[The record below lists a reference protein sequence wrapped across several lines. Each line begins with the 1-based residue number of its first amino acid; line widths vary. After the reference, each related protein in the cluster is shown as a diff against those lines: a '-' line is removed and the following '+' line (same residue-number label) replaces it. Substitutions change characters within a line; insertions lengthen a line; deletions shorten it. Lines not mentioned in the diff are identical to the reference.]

1 MYATG
6 NKKMLNMLILDVLRR
21 YTDENHSLT
30 QQEIIKLLDMNYG
43 MVCDRRSVKSNVLS
57 LKELGY
63 EIDMKDG
70 YRLLTREFDDAELR
84 ILIDSVLFS
93 KSIST
98 KQAKD
103 LISKI
108 QGLASNHFNA
118 KVSHVS
124 NLPELHRTI
133 NKQAMYGLDT
143 LNDAIAAKHQVSFIY
158 NDVDTD
164 MKLHP
169 RRKEPYIVN
178 PYQIVAC
185 NGRFYLIGNYDKY
198 DNVSHFRID
207 KMTEVVDLGTK
218 VKPMKKV
225 EGLEHGLNLP
235 KHMAE
240 HIYMFSGPTVNVKL
254 ETTREIFSEITDWFG
269 TDIKILEEDGD
280 KLILRINCNENAM
293 RYWAL
298 QYGVYVEVLEPKSL
312 RDRLIKDMKDML
324 KRYKD

>member
-6 NKKMLNMLILDVLRR
+6 NKKMLNMLILEILRM
-21 YTDENHSLT
+21 YTDEQHSLT
-30 QQEIIKLLDMNYG
+30 QQDIIKLLDKNYG
-43 MVCDRRSVKSNVLS
+43 MPCDRRSVKANVLS
-57 LKELGY
+57 LCEMGY
-63 EIDMKDG
+63 DIDMNNG
-70 YRLLTREFDDAELR
+70 YRLLSREFDDSELR

-103 LISKI
+103 LITKI
-108 QGLASNHFNA
+108 QGMASNYFNA
-118 KVSHVS
+118 KVSHVC
-124 NLPELHRTI
+124 NLPEIHRTI

-143 LNDAIAAKHQVSFIY
+143 LNDAIAAKHQVSFMY
-158 NDVDTD
+158 NDVGTD
-164 MKLHP
+164 YKLHP
-169 RRKEPYIVN
+169 RWNMRYVVN

-207 KMTEVVDLGTK
+207 KMTDVEELESK
-218 VKPMKKV
+218 AKPMKKV

-240 HIYMFSGPTVNVKL
+240 HVYMFSGPTVNVKM
-254 ETTREIFSEITDWFG
+254 ETTRDVFSDITDWFG
-269 TDIKILEEDGD
+269 TDVKIVEEDED
-280 KLILRINCNENAM
+280 RLVLRVSCNENAM

-298 QYGVYVEVLEPKSL
+298 QYGPSVEILEPETL
-312 RDRLIKDMKDML
+312 RNRIISDIQDMQ
-324 KRYKD
+324 KRYSD

>member
-93 KSIST
+93 KSISA